1 MQHILKT
8 IRTWVLA
15 AFCLVMS
22 SCDAL
27 ELGPID
33 HWGLGSYWKT
43 PEQCERFMIGLHYRM
58 CSRMEVM
65 MKMGELRGGTLNTE
79 AITSTGEGA
88 SDIDI
93 VKNTLSAANPGI
105 SNWGNFYM
113 DIYQMNHAVDKL
125 TNECAFLDDVTRKTY
140 LAQLYGMRAFY
151 YFHLLRTFGGVPL
164 CDKPDVL
171 LTDDLD
177 KLDKPR
183 ATEVDTWAFIRKDI
197 DKSCELYSELGY
209 GHFKGMNCYWNKAA
223 SQCLKAEIY
232 LWGAK
237 VKPLGGTEVYS
248 ADPSADLTAAR
259 TALEE
264 AEKEYGYNTK
274 FIDAFSVASKD
285 SNKET
290 VLAAR
295 HILGEGTNHYGSF
308 TYNIA
313 IFTRYYDASGNKI
326 GNVLNIGSGNQRY
339 EYSLDLWNSFTAG
352 DSRRDATF
360 LQYYL
365 KDSDNKI
372 YPAGRALRKFL
383 GDVKDGKVQY
393 TNDVPVYRYMDIAL
407 MLAEINNELEDKAQ
421 TAKWI
426 NVVRSRAGASA
437 FSYTD
442 KVAAE
447 EAILMERTWEFVAE
461 GKRWYDLRRMLGG
474 KYALELVGD
483 NELKLVWPIDSGV
496 LSKDNKVKQNE
507 GYL

>member
-1 MQHILKT
+1 MQNILNKFKT
-8 IRTWVLA
+8 IVLA
-15 AFCLVMS
+15 AFCVVMA

-33 HWGLGSYWKT
+33 HWGLNSYWKT

-58 CSRMEVM
+58 RTRMEVM
-65 MKMGELRGGTLNTE
+65 MKMGELRGGTLNTA

-88 SDIDI
+88 SDIEI
-93 VKNTLSAANPGI
+93 VNNNLSAANAGI
-105 SNWGNFYM
+105 SNWGDFYM
-113 DIYQMNHAVDKL
+113 DIYQMNHAIDKL
-125 TNECAFLDDVTRKTY
+125 TNECEYLAEKTRKTY
-140 LAQLYGMRAFY
+140 LGQLYGMRAFY
-151 YFHLLRTFGGVPL
+151 YFHLHRTYGGVPL

-183 ATEVDTWAFIRKDI
+183 ATEAETWEFVRKDI
-197 DKSCELYSELGY
+197 DKSCEYYADLGY
-209 GHFKGMNCYWNKAA
+209 ENFKSMNCYWNKAA
-223 SQCLKAEIY
+223 SQCLKAEVY

-237 VKPLGGTEVYS
+237 VKPLKGTSVFS
-248 ADPSADLTAAR
+248 ADPAADLTAAR
-259 TALEE
+259 SALEE
-264 AEKEYGYNTK
+264 IETKYTYNANY
-274 FIDAFSVASKD
+274 IDAFSVASKD
-285 SNKET
+285 ANKET

-295 HILGEGTNHYGSF
+295 YILGESTNHYGSF

-326 GNVLNIGSGNQRY
+326 GNVLNVSSGNQRY
-339 EYSLDLWNSFTAG
+339 EYSLDFWNSYASN
-352 DSRRDATF
+352 DKRRDATF

-365 KDSDNKI
+365 KDNDNKL

-383 GDVKDGKVQY
+383 GDLKDGKVQY
-393 TNDVPVYRYMDIAL
+393 TNDVPIYRYMDIAL

-426 NVVRSRAGASA
+426 NIVRSRAGVSS

-442 KVAAE
+442 KLAAE
-447 EAILMERTWEFVAE
+447 EAILQERTFEFVTE
-461 GKRWYDLRRMLGG
+461 GKRWYDIRRMLGG
-474 KYALELVGD
+474 KYALELVGG
-483 NELKLVWPIDSGV
+483 NELKLVWPIDAGV